1 MHEDPPAGENPFC
14 TRRIRPGAVPF
25 CFPTGVDVDML
36 LDRLQHNQWRGEI
49 VGPHGSGK
57 STLLASILKA
67 VEQAGRQAVCF
78 ELHDGQRSLPRDWR
92 RKTMTAALSR
102 PAIVVVDGYEQLSL
116 WNRFCLKRH
125 CHRRHLGLLVTSH
138 AATGLP
144 EIFRT
149 SASLETTLQIVDQ
162 LMQKQPIKI
171 PAKLI
176 ADSLARH
183 GADIRELL
191 FDLYDYFEQ
200 QRNMPHL

>member
-1 MHEDPPAGENPFC
+1 MIEEHPAGENPFC

-25 CFPTGVDVDML
+25 CFPSGVDIDKL
-36 LDRLQHNQWRGEI
+36 LDRLRRNQWRGEI

-67 VEQAGRQAVCF
+67 LEQAGPQAVCF

-116 WNRFCLKRH
+116 WSRFCLKSH
-125 CHRRHLGLLVTSH
+125 CRRRHLGLLVTSH

-144 EIFRT
+144 EIYRT
-149 SASLETTLQIVDQ
+149 SASLDMALQIVEQ
-162 LMQKQPIKI
+162 LMQKEHITI
-171 PAKLI
+171 PANVV

-191 FDLYDYFEQ
+191 FYLYDFFEQ
-200 QRNMPHL
+200 QRNKPEE

>member
-1 MHEDPPAGENPFC
+1 MPEQNPAGENPFC

-25 CFPTGVDVDML
+25 YFPAGMDVENL
-36 LDRLQHNQWRGEI
+36 IDRLRRNQWRGEI

-67 VEQAGRQAVCF
+67 VEQAGLQAVCF

-92 RKTMTAALSR
+92 RKTKSAAISR
-102 PAIVVVDGYEQLSL
+102 PAIVAVDGYEQLSL
-116 WNRFCLKRH
+116 WNRFRLKSYCR
-125 CHRRHLGLLVTSH
+125 RRHLGLLVTSH
-138 AATGLP
+138 SATGLP

-149 SASLETTLQIVDQ
+149 SASLEMALQIVEK
-162 LMQKQPIKI
+162 LMQKEHIAV
-171 PAKLI
+171 PANII

-183 GADIRELL
+183 NANIRDLL

-200 QRNMPHL
+200 QRNSPQQ